1 MKVEWDNSYS
11 VGNEEIDC
19 EHKVFI
25 KIIARF
31 VELIKEKKSYKFKR
45 NVDELIKY
53 AEFHFVSE
61 ENRMFDS
68 DYPDLL
74 NHKKEHEDLLASLKL
89 MEMKLYTDKA
99 TVDEFVSFLV
109 NWFLDHTAKTDL
121 KMANYLN
128 KLS

>member
-31 VELIKEKKSYKFKR
+31 VEMTKEKNSYKFKR

-53 AEFHFVSE
+53 SEFHFVSE
-61 ENRMFDS
+61 ENRMYDS

-74 NHKKEHEDLLASLKL
+74 NHKKEHENLLASLKH
-89 MEMKLYTDKA
+89 MEMKLYIDKA
-99 TVDEFVSFLV
+99 TVDEFVPFLV
-109 NWFLDHTAKTDL
+109 TWFLDHTVKTDL

>member
-1 MKVEWDNSYS
+1 MKVEWNNSYS
-11 VGNEEIDC
+11 VGNEEIDY

-31 VELIKEKKSYKFKR
+31 AEEIKEKNSYKFKR

-68 DYPDLL
+68 GYPDLL